1 MESTAYSP
9 DANVSSYT
17 DPLNDVTTFGFGDG
31 NTNNLTSMSD
41 GSKATVY
48 YDYDNANPYLPNKV
62 TDAQGNSI
70 SYTYDS
76 YGNLLS
82 ASDTT
87 SGGTGSS
94 ASYTYNTSGVSYGS
108 YLYGLLT
115 KVKDGDGNATTYS
128 YDSYGNLQ
136 TVTPPSPL
144 GQESISV
151 DGLSRLSTVT
161 DGNGVTLSYTYDN
174 LDRVTKLSYSKNG
187 TTYGSISY
195 SYNDDGDQTQ
205 VVDNTGTTGFSY
217 DNDNRLL
224 TKTLPNSQQLGVTY
238 DPVGNI
244 ATYSDSGGTATYSY
258 DAANRVTQVKEPDSS
273 LTTYG
278 YNAANE
284 KTSIS
289 YPNGTGELF
298 TYDAAGHVLTAKAGK
313 MSGGSI
319 TTTYASYSYSYMK
332 GSTPTDLLQSVTLLD
347 PVGHSA
353 TYTRDYSYDSMNR
366 LTNAEVFNSSSQE
379 VQDWGYTYDTAGN
392 RTQSTVF
399 STGTTTNYSYNAAE
413 ELTKTVQGS
422 TTVTYSYDGNGN
434 LTGSTDGNSFSY
446 NKKNQ
451 TTAIDGNS
459 YSYSGPDQTERVT
472 LNSASD
478 AYSGLGLS
486 YETTSGNTTYYTRCS
501 CGMLLNERLPNNGGK
516 YYYLFDGQGSVV
528 GLTDSNGNEVN
539 AYDYDPYGVILNTGT
554 NLVTNPFQYEG
565 GYFESSTG
573 LVKFGTRYYNPQL
586 GRWTQQDPVGGSL
599 GDPDSLN
606 RYLYVGNDPVNE
618 TDPSGRYSQY
628 CIGSVAWN
636 VILGLLGAWLS
647 IRIAIPWLV
656 GLIVNLVT
664 LDAATITIE
673 AALWAASSA
682 IFGLIGLIF
691 LGPILG
697 YATYYL
703 IATIQRDC
711 AGT

>member
-1 MESTAYSP
+1 M
-9 DANVSSYT
+9 
-17 DPLNDVTTFGFGDG
+17 
-31 NTNNLTSMSD
+31 
-41 GSKATVY
+41 
-48 YDYDNANPYLPNKV
+48 
-62 TDAQGNSI
+62 
-70 SYTYDS
+70 
-76 YGNLLS
+76 
-82 ASDTT
+82 
-87 SGGTGSS
+87 
-94 ASYTYNTSGVSYGS
+94 
-108 YLYGLLT
+108 
-115 KVKDGDGNATTYS
+115 
-128 YDSYGNLQ
+128 
-136 TVTPPSPL
+136 
-144 GQESISV
+144 
-151 DGLSRLSTVT
+151 
-161 DGNGVTLSYTYDN
+161 
-174 LDRVTKLSYSKNG
+174 
-187 TTYGSISY
+187 
-195 SYNDDGDQTQ
+195 
-205 VVDNTGTTGFSY
+205 
-217 DNDNRLL
+217 
-224 TKTLPNSQQLGVTY
+224 
-238 DPVGNI
+238 
-244 ATYSDSGGTATYSY
+244 
-258 DAANRVTQVKEPDSS
+258 
-273 LTTYG
+273 
-278 YNAANE
+278 
-284 KTSIS
+284 
-289 YPNGTGELF
+289 
-298 TYDAAGHVLTAKAGK
+298 
-313 MSGGSI
+313 
-319 TTTYASYSYSYMK
+319 
-332 GSTPTDLLQSVTLLD
+332 
-347 PVGHSA
+347 
-353 TYTRDYSYDSMNR
+353 
-366 LTNAEVFNSSSQE
+366 
-379 VQDWGYTYDTAGN
+379 
-392 RTQSTVF
+392 
-399 STGTTTNYSYNAAE
+399 
-413 ELTKTVQGS
+413 QGS
-422 TTVTYSYDGNGN
+422 TTVSYSYDSNGN

-501 CGMLLNERLPNNGGK
+501 CGMLLNERLPGGGQ

-554 NLVTNPFQYEG
+554 NSVANPFQYEA